1 MDGFRLL
8 PMVLIALCCLP
19 LASAQEERSGAPL
32 EASDRGQRVLVLVDG
47 QLMENSFIPRPD
59 GYDVQV
65 PGGRLFVESARVRFV
80 AKSREDA
87 YRQMRQSWQSLTP
100 ETHMTLARWCLS
112 NRLPLQARRE
122 VLDALQLD
130 PNRQDAKKLLQTILY
145 DQEASTGGPPATGVT
160 QYPSLKLSALPL
172 PEARSLAGLTR
183 PLAQSFVR
191 HVQPLLSNKCATAG
205 CHGLKAE
212 SEFRLSSIRSGS
224 QPLTAERNL
233 AAILKQIDLTQPA
246 RSPILTM
253 TATTHGGM
261 LEPAFRGRV
270 GNQQQQMLRQWVRSV
285 AMEIAPELNEE
296 AADDQK
302 SDVQLVS
309 GESEIRPQSGL
320 FDNTEDDLSEITS
333 GPREAAHGVQRKTE
347 ESDQQFLKEAHRASA
362 RDAFDPAAFNRM
374 FHASGAVEAD
384 TNGDSEPS
392 EQQEPDLDQ

>member
-1 MDGFRLL
+1 MDGIRFI
-8 PMVLIALCCLP
+8 PGVLIALCCLP
-19 LASAQEERSGAPL
+19 LAVAQEERSVTPL

-65 PGGRLFVESARVRFV
+65 PGGRLFVESSRVRFV
-80 AKSREDA
+80 AKNREDA

-100 ETHMTLARWCLS
+100 EIHMTLARWCLS
-112 NRLPLQARRE
+112 NKLPTQARRE

-130 PNRQDAKKLLQTILY
+130 PNRQDAKKLLQTILH
-145 DQEASTGGPPATGVT
+145 DQDASISGTPATGVT

-172 PEARSLAGLTR
+172 PESRSLAGLTR
-183 PLAQSFVR
+183 PVAQSFVR

-233 AAILKQIDLTQPA
+233 AAILKQIDLTQPS

-261 LEPAFRGRV
+261 QEPAFRGRV
-270 GNQQQQMLRQWVRSV
+270 GNQQQHMLRQWVLSV

-296 AADDQK
+296 AGDDRK
-302 SDVQLVS
+302 SNLQLVS
-309 GESEIRPQSGL
+309 AESEARPQSEQV
-320 FDNTEDDLSEITS
+320 DTPEDDLSKMMS

-347 ESDQQFLKEAHRASA
+347 ESDQQFLKEANRANA
-362 RDAFDPAAFNRM
+362 RDAFDPAVFNRM
-374 FHASGAVEAD
+374 FHTQDAAEAD
-384 TNGDSEPS
+384 ATGDSDS
-392 EQQEPDLDQ
+392 REQQEPDLDQ